1 MRRKVNGPS
10 NNTTKPITQ
19 LSKIDILPKIL
30 KYPRYLPFFT
40 TNPVS
45 PGDSVK
51 NVLCYVMQHYGD
63 NGLTLLIYWDKKTAQ
78 IVVQCGDWDGNNID
92 LTDGS
97 KYSDAAKELINTH
110 LENLL
115 GMMKYANIDQ
125 AQIYFALYDE
135 QFMIV
140 DVQTAI
146 NKFSGPGMIRDI
158 FSKICMTPQILKIEP
173 LDERAINAIREGTG
187 SYTGDLIIKPSR
199 YRVYEDGLSN
209 YRPLYLEVRR

>member
-1 MRRKVNGPS
+1 M
-10 NNTTKPITQ
+10 
-19 LSKIDILPKIL
+19 
-30 KYPRYLPFFT
+30 
-40 TNPVS
+40 
-45 PGDSVK
+45 
-51 NVLCYVMQHYGD
+51 LCYVMQHYGD
-63 NGLTLLIYWDKKTAQ
+63 NGLTLLIYRDKKTAQ

-97 KYSDAAKELINTH
+97 KQADTGKLLLNEH

-115 GMMKYANIDQ
+115 GVMKYAKIDQ
-125 AQIYFALYDE
+125 AQVYFAICDE

-146 NKFSGPGMIRDI
+146 NKYSGPGMIRDI

-187 SYTGDLIIKPSR
+187 SYAGDLIIKPSR
-199 YRVYEDGLSN
+199 FRVYEDGTDN
-209 YRPLYLEVRR
+209 YRPLYLEIRR